1 MNEDQSAAAAAAAAE
16 QQLQKTANEND
27 DGVVSVAADGETGN
41 TVVTTGENGELT
53 VGDGQAE
60 DGVDDA
66 TIDDTPDE
74 PPQKQFQSEDE
85 FIIAL
90 QNAEQFLQTHDQ
102 ILSVAISQIEE
113 GLQSQASIQ
122 SIDDLSDLF
131 DLNYKQVSQL
141 SERLKDGL
149 YDYPTDN
156 VYTAS
161 EQTFN
166 LINKIE
172 DLLKKKD
179 DLMMERDIRWMKESG
194 LGEVLSSDSN
204 EGVDNVLDGLAADG
218 TYSADQIENTKK
230 RFEQVQEFAGMTL
243 DTFIKLNEGSSLE
256 TFLAFL
262 YDPINT
268 GGKEGAG
275 YNFNFG
281 QHELADGSKAD
292 LIPLPQ
298 FRVKFKEAKTVA
310 KALAL
315 SAEKINPDWALSNRD
330 KLEDVKLSGDPKVLK
345 DLMLDMYTKLMV
357 NSDKRDENTIQFRL
371 HFGTS
376 LFGGEKNKFLDDSS
390 FGFFVQNMKNGGEEL
405 SRFWDI
411 NATTTTT
418 TTASTDSPQAS
429 S

>member
-1 MNEDQSAAAAAAAAE
+1 MNEGQNAAAAAE
-16 QQLQKTANEND
+16 QQLKKTPKEND
-27 DGVVSVAADGETGN
+27 DGGVVAVGADEKTGN
-41 TVVTTGENGELT
+41 TVVTTGENGRLT
-53 VGDGQAE
+53 VRDGQAK
-60 DGVDDA
+60 DGVGDA

-74 PPQKQFQSEDE
+74 PPQKQFQSVEE
-85 FIIAL
+85 FVTAL
-90 QNAEQFLQTHDQ
+90 QEAETFLRAQETVLLDL
-102 ILSVAISQIEE
+102 IKQIEA
-113 GLQSQASIQ
+113 GLKNQDKIQ

-131 DLNYKQVSQL
+131 DLKYKQVSQL

-179 DLMMERDIRWMKESG
+179 DLMMERDIRWLKESG

-204 EGVDNVLDGLAADG
+204 EGVKSALDGLAADG

-230 RFEQVQEFAGMTL
+230 RFKQVQEFAGMTL

-298 FRVKFKEAKTVA
+298 FRVKFKEITTVA

-315 SAEKINPDWALSNRD
+315 SAEKINPDWALTNRA
-330 KLEDVKLSGDPKVLK
+330 KLEELKTSGDPKALK
-345 DLMLDMYTKLMV
+345 ELMLELYTKYMV
-357 NSDKRDENTIQFRL
+357 NSDKRDENMVQFRF
-371 HFGTS
+371 HFGTA
-376 LFGGEKNKFLDDSS
+376 LFGGEKNKFLDDAS

-405 SRFWDI
+405 SKFWDVK
-411 NATTTTT
+411 N
-418 TTASTDSPQAS
+418 
-429 S
+429 